1 MIRGLSHHYP
11 MPMRTDHDIH
21 ADLNGRTNGH
31 RSNAEGLTHVQA
43 KRSPVTVMHLDTD
56 AQRRDAI
63 RAYFHAQACFVRDG
77 IDWEV
82 LVDDFRYM
90 SFDAL
95 LIGFERTLPDGL
107 LASIE
112 QLRATRRVPI
122 VVLCR
127 AVTHDIERIALQLK
141 AVTIAA
147 EPYDFDEIHQ
157 RLSEALAERGQ

>member
-1 MIRGLSHHYP
+1 M
-11 MPMRTDHDIH
+11 
-21 ADLNGRTNGH
+21 NGRTNGVRPH
-31 RSNAEGLTHVQA
+31 AVPQEPAHALRC
-43 KRSPVTVMHLDTD
+43 PVTLMHLDED
-56 AQRRDAI
+56 PRRRDAI
-63 RAYFHAQACFVRDG
+63 RRFFHEHACFVRDG
-77 IDWEV
+77 DDWETMV
-82 LVDDFRYM
+82 EDFRYM

-112 QLRATRRVPI
+112 QLRASRRVPI